1 MPRVD
6 REGPIHRA
14 VLAFVRAALPRAV
27 VHHSPNEV
35 ARRGKAGML
44 NAQRQ
49 RSLGTVTGWPDLEV
63 IISGRVYFLEVKA
76 PDGRQT
82 EAQRE
87 VQAMLAAQGAPYAL
101 VRSVDDAR
109 SALLS
114 WGLIR

>member
-14 VLAFVRAALPRAV
+14 VLAYVKTALPRAA

-35 ARRGKAGML
+35 ARRGKAGMI

-63 IISGRVYFLEVKA
+63 IVSGRIYFLEVKA
-76 PDGRQT
+76 PAGKQT

-87 VQAMLAAQGAPYAL
+87 VQAMLATQGAPYAV
-101 VRSVDDAR
+101 VRSVDEAR
-109 SALLS
+109 AALVS
-114 WGLIR
+114 WGLTR